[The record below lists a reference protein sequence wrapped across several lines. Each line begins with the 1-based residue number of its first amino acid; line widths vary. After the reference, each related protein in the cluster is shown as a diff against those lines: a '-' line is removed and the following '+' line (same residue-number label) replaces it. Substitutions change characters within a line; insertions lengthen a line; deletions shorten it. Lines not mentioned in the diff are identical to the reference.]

1 MIELELTMSCSVVLN
16 DLRIEIVRVA
26 GFGRERKGEVEGIA
40 GECRWSQGDTG
51 ERWMPEIYIRVPLDF
66 AGQPVLGL
74 ASPAPSWGREMRVRA
89 IDCQQCLALD

>member
-26 GFGRERKGEVEGIA
+26 GKERKGEVEGIA